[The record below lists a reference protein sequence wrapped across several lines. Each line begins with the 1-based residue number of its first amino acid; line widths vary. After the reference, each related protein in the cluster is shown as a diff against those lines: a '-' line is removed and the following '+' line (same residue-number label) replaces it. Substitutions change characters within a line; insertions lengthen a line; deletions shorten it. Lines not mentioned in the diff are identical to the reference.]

1 MRSGQ
6 RPHPSRPLPPC
17 GRPAA
22 AGAPRSRRRRRHVL
36 PASQRRRPASPRRRG
51 PGNAPAVHMNPTTA
65 RRQSAH
71 LADLLS
77 REQVAMAEFLV
88 CLSEFDRQRLWEP
101 LGFISLWHYLHHE
114 LGLSRASAFHRK
126 EAARLLQRFPAVEA
140 PLRDGRLCLLWNDR
154 STTQDVRSF
163 GRTRRRPRWL
173 SSTVDHPAIRGSVLG
188 PPHNRDPSGAA
199 SHFRRGSGV
208 TSRRKTETRTLLCVG
223 VLERRLLRPNWP
235 SLRPQWGRSSRRC
248 AAPPS
253 RWPIRS
259 PGARAPPP

>member
-1 MRSGQ
+1 MNAIALAVDPLALAELAPPATLSEARAFREDLSRLLRRERS
-6 RPHPSRPLPPC
+6 
-17 GRPAA
+17 AA
-22 AGAPRSRRRRRHVL
+22 ADFLVALADFDRRRAWERLGH
-36 PASQRRRPASPRRRG
+36 ASLFS
-51 PGNAPAVHMNPTTA
+51 
-65 RRQSAH
+65 
-71 LADLLS
+71 
-77 REQVAMAEFLV
+77 FLT
-88 CLSEFDRQRLWEP
+88 R
-101 LGFISLWHYLHHE
+101 E
-114 LGLSRASAFHRK
+114 LGLSKGAAFVRLS
-126 EAARLLQRFPAVEA
+126 AARLLPTFPAVEA
-140 PLRDGRLCLLWNDR
+140 ALRDGRICLLWNDR
-154 STTQDVRSF
+154 ATTQDVRSF